1 VKNAGLLLAIAMA
14 LACLM
19 SCDTAFNP
27 SAPFQPRMV
36 VYCVLATNIDTQ
48 YVRVYSTYNPP
59 DNDPAKNPGEISVTD
74 AQVSITEDGGPT
86 FSFHTVT
93 LPRTPGSRYADD
105 VTAYAAYPFRAAE
118 GKTYTLTVTSPM
130 FGMVTAKTTIPN
142 RGTVAP
148 VNGMAMANP
157 CFSGQDF
164 GVSAI
169 LSPEAKGFLVRIYA
183 DYLSPTIYGGFEPHR
198 LEVPMRINV
207 ISGYRG
213 IYEEVYPQPM
223 LRSNSFLVPVYSGNT
238 VTYQSQERVPYNS
251 RAFCQKVDQLYPS
264 MPPKD
269 LIPGNNGSSSGD
281 EGLPVQP
288 AQECVQFQQA
298 VFYLVQFDTPLWN
311 YYKLANAFQDA
322 YSVRTDQPDYTNLKN
337 GIGVFG
343 SMAVDSLVWPYLPRI
358 IPYHIPWYAAGCQ

>member
-1 VKNAGLLLAIAMA
+1 MKKTGLLLVLGFA

-19 SCDTAFNP
+19 SCDTSFNP

-36 VYCVLATNIDTQ
+36 VYCVLTTNVDTQ

-59 DNDPAKNPGEISVTD
+59 DNDPTMNPGETSVKD
-74 AQVSITEDGGPT
+74 AQVSITEEGGST
-86 FSFHTVT
+86 FDFQPIT
-93 LPRTPGSRYADD
+93 LPRAPGSRYTGDI
-105 VTAYAAYPFRAAE
+105 TAYAAYPFRATE
-118 GKTYTLTVTSPM
+118 EKTYTLTVSSPT
-130 FGMVTAKTTIPN
+130 FGMVTAKTTVP
-142 RGTVAP
+142 GQGKVSP
-148 VNGMAMANP
+148 VNGFALADP

-169 LSPEAKGFLVRIYA
+169 LSSEAKGFLVRIYA

-198 LEVPMRINV
+198 LEIPQRIQAV
-207 ISGYRG
+207 SAYRG
-213 IYEEVYPQPM
+213 IYKEVFPHPM
-223 LRSNSFLVPVYSGNT
+223 PRTDAYLVPVYIGMIRKFQT
-238 VTYQSQERVPYNS
+238 EERVPYNS

-264 MPPKD
+264 MPPPE
-269 LIPGNNGSSSGD
+269 LIPGADGSSGSG

-311 YYKLANAFQDA
+311 YYKLANAYQDQ
-322 YSVRTDQPDYTNLKN
+322 YSVRTDEPDYTNLKN